1 MDDAPRG
8 PSGLLRERAAAA
20 PDALALVDQG
30 SRLTWSELD
39 AAVSAAANALLGSG
53 LHAGDRVCL
62 QLRTGADFVI
72 LYLAALRAG
81 LVAVPVN
88 PSYAPPEVE
97 HIRADSGAG
106 LLLDAAGARALIE
119 GAADASDPACD
130 RTGDQLAVLLYTS
143 GTSGPGKGTMLSVRA
158 LRANVDQLASVDP
171 PLVTADDVVYLPLP
185 LSHVF
190 GLNAGLG
197 TALRVG
203 ATLVLTDRFD
213 PATSLATMA
222 AERVTTVLGVPG
234 QFAAWLAHPQR
245 AAGFASVR
253 FAMSGSAT
261 LARGLV
267 EGWAA
272 AGLVLHDGY
281 GLTEAAPVVSVNAL
295 GPERDRPLP
304 GSVGRPLPGI
314 EVELRGADGEP
325 VEDGDP
331 GRIFL
336 RGANLFSGYWPDG
349 AGGPDD
355 DGWFGT
361 GDIAVLGAGGELHL
375 VGRSADTVIV
385 NGFTV
390 YPTEV
395 EAVLGALDDVAEV
408 AVAGT
413 LDPDR
418 GETVQAY
425 VVPRPGA
432 LLRPDALL
440 EAAAR
445 SLARFKLPSRIE
457 IVASLPRTVTG
468 KIMKWQLDGNRSDGG
483 DGERG

>member
-1 MDDAPRG
+1 MDNVVDTAGHG
-8 PSGLLRERAAAA
+8 PSALLRERAASA
-20 PDALALVDQG
+20 PDGLALVDGEVRHSWAQ
-30 SRLTWSELD
+30 LD
-39 AAVSAAANALLGSG
+39 AAVSSAANALLARG
-53 LHAGDRVCL
+53 LQDGDRVAL
-62 QLRTGADFVI
+62 QLRTGADFVV
-72 LYLAALRAG
+72 LYLGALRAG

-97 HIRADSGAG
+97 HIRLDSGAA
-106 LLLDAAGARALIE
+106 LLLDAAGAGELI
-119 GAADASDPACD
+119 ASASDPSD
-130 RTGDQLAVLLYTS
+130 PVRDHTGEQLAVLLYTS
-143 GTSGPGKGTMLSVRA
+143 GTSGPGKGAMLSVRA

-171 PLVTADDVVYLPLP
+171 PLVTADDVVFLPLP

-213 PATSLATMA
+213 PAASLATMA

-234 QFAAWLAHPQR
+234 QFAAWLTHPQR

-295 GPERDRPLP
+295 GPERERPVP
-304 GSVGRPLPGI
+304 GSVGRPLPGV
-314 EVELRGADGEP
+314 EVSLRGGDGEP

-336 RGANLFSGYWPDG
+336 RGPNLFSGYWPDG
-349 AGGPDD
+349 SDGPDA

-361 GDIAVLGAGGELHL
+361 GDVAVLGPGGELHL

-385 NGFTV
+385 TASPCTRPRSRRCSARSTTWPRWRSWAPSI
-390 YPTEV
+390 PT
-395 EAVLGALDDVAEV
+395 
-408 AVAGT
+408 
-413 LDPDR
+413 
-418 GETVQAY
+418 
-425 VVPRPGA
+425 
-432 LLRPDALL
+432 
-440 EAAAR
+440 AAR
-445 SLARFKLPSRIE
+445 RCRPTSFPARAPRCVRTRCSRRRADRWRGSSCRP
-457 IVASLPRTVTG
+457 AS
-468 KIMKWQLDGNRSDGG
+468 RSWRRCPG
-483 DGERG
+483 RSRARS